1 MLGKKGEDKKPSKEE
16 ELIKRV
22 DAMLDPKATASPKPA
37 AAPSTPSKAQPTPPP
52 LDIFKDTKTAP
63 EVPGTTIKP
72 ASQSKANTAPT
83 IEEVAAKAEQAKS
96 TPPEE
101 SQKSVETPQTNEA
114 TPEPLP
120 IDDSNPTIEN
130 KETDKAVADIVA
142 KEGDAMLAAQDAATK
157 KANTPAKPQEATGI
171 KAKVKKVLKSKT
183 TWAIVAALLI
193 VLFAIPYTRYKI
205 LGFFIKKQ
213 VTISIVDS
221 KTNVPVSNA
230 QVVVS
235 GQQLKTDGEGQVR
248 AEIGVGPA
256 ELEIKKQYYKSA
268 EETVFIGI
276 SNTQNPKID
285 LQATGRQV
293 PITVVDRITGQP
305 VSNAEVK
312 VINTSVKTDKK
323 GKATIVLPATNTTEE
338 TSIKAK
344 GYNPSTPTI
353 QITNEVVPENTFSL
367 TPVGKVYFLSN
378 QTGKI
383 DVVKSNLDGTDRKVV
398 LAGAGKEEPNNTSLL
413 ASRDWRY
420 VMLKSKR
427 DSGQPALYLIDTSN
441 DKVDQVDSSNGDV
454 EPIGWY
460 GHYFMYS
467 LTNNAVSQS
476 KSGKQIIKSHD
487 ADKDQSNQLDQ
498 TQAEGT
504 PSSYAYQVFDNF
516 HILNNLLSYTVQWN
530 TYDATGNGVN
540 LANKNDSIRGVQPNG
555 QNKKDYQTF
564 PAQGVSYIQSAQ
576 YGPQNVYYSVYN
588 GDNGKTSYYQFDG
601 QSATAVKNIDQSD
614 LNKTYPTY
622 LVSPGSSQTLWSDV
636 RDGKYTLFLGDN
648 SGKNPKQIAS
658 NGDYAPYGWYN
669 DSLILVSKG
678 NNQLLVMPVSGVQPP
693 KQPLK
698 VTNYYRPA
706 VTFTGYGYG
715 YGGL

>member
-22 DAMLDPKATASPKPA
+22 DAMLDPKATDTPKPE
-37 AAPSTPSKAQPTPPP
+37 APSTSQPRAQSSPPP

-63 EVPGTTIKP
+63 EVPGSTIQP
-72 ASQSKANTAPT
+72 ATHAKTSTAPT
-83 IEEVAAKAEQAKS
+83 IEEVAAKAEQANSASVMGAQKS
-96 TPPEE
+96 TEM
-101 SQKSVETPQTNEA
+101 PQAQEVV
-114 TPEPLP
+114 PEPVA
-120 IDDSNPTIEN
+120 IDESNPKIEN

-142 KEGDAMLAAQDAATK
+142 KEGDALLAAQDTATK
-157 KANTPAKPQEATGI
+157 KVSSPKQKESSGF
-171 KAKVKKVLKSKT
+171 KAKLVKILKSKA
-183 TWAIVAALLI
+183 TWAIVAAILI
-193 VLFAIPYTRYKI
+193 ILFAVPYTRYKI

-221 KTNVPVSNA
+221 KTNAPVSNA

-235 GQQLKTDGEGQVR
+235 GHQLKTDGEGQVR
-248 AEIGVGPA
+248 TELGVGPA
-256 ELEIKKQYYKSA
+256 NVEIKKQYYKVA
-268 EETVFIGI
+268 EETVFIGVN
-276 SNTQNPKID
+276 NTQNPKID

-293 PITVVDRITGQP
+293 PITVIDRVTGQP

-323 GKATIVLPATNTTEE
+323 GKATIVLPAT
-338 TSIKAK
+338 TSREGTIIKAK
-344 GYNPSTPTI
+344 GYNGANPYVY
-353 QITNEVVPENTFSL
+353 ITNEVVPENTFSL
-367 TPVGKVYFLSN
+367 TPAGKIYFLSN

-383 DVVKSNLDGTDRKVV
+383 DVVKSNLDGTDRRVV
-398 LAGAGKEEPNNTSLL
+398 LAGVGKEEANNTSLL

-427 DSGQPALYLIDTSN
+427 DSGQPALYLIDTVDDS
-441 DKVDQVDSSNGDV
+441 VDQIDSSNGDF

-460 GHYFMYS
+460 GHYLMYS
-467 LTNNAVSQS
+467 LTNNATSQS
-476 KSGKQIIKSHD
+476 KSGKQIIKSYD

-498 TQAEGT
+498 SQAEGNA
-504 PSSYAYQVFDNF
+504 SSYAYQVFDNF

-530 TYDATGNGVN
+530 TYDATGGGVN

-576 YGPQNVYYSVYN
+576 YSPQNVYYSVFN

-601 QSATAVKNIDQSD
+601 QSATAIKNIDQSD

-622 LVSPGSSQTLWSDV
+622 LVSPSGNQTLSSDV
-636 RDGKYTLFLGDN
+636 RDGKYTLFIGDN
-648 SGKNPKQIAS
+648 NGKNPKQIPS
-658 NGDYAPYGWYN
+658 DGDYAPYGWYN
-669 DSLILVSKG
+669 DNLLLVSKG
-678 NNQLLVMPVSGVQPP
+678 NNQLFVIPVTGSQPP

-698 VTNYYRPA
+698 VTNYYRP
-706 VTFTGYGYG
+706 VITFTGYGYG